1 MNQIKEAL
9 YNIIENKYIR
19 TVFQPIISL
28 RDGSVLGHEAL
39 SRITIECEIKDPDM
53 LFKAAGV
60 YNRVWELEQ
69 LCRTKALET
78 AYLFMIPPYSKKLF
92 VNVNPDVM
100 HDEQLKKGFTK
111 AFLEKYEIEPRNVI
125 FEITERNIV
134 TDMTAFKATINHYK
148 TQDYQIAID
157 DTGAGYSG
165 LNLISDINP
174 NYIKIDMNLI
184 RNIDKDSLKYALVKG
199 LVEFSRISNVFLIAE
214 GIETYQEL
222 ETIVN
227 LGVQYGQGYFIQRPI
242 SEVSEIDTTVLNALK
257 EINIKRNH
265 DYRNNISNL
274 YIRNICTDISTIS
287 PNMMVTEVYQ
297 ALRKN
302 LDHIGYCIVED
313 NVPVGI
319 ITKEKLTFHLSGH
332 YGFSLYQNKTISKIM
347 DTQYLSVDYKTPV
360 NVVSALAMAR
370 PNDKLYDFIVVTQ
383 EKKYLGIVTIK
394 DLLKRTTEI
403 EVSEAKHLNPLTG
416 LPGNLAIEQRMK
428 QCIDNR
434 LPFTAFYID
443 IDNFKA
449 FNDVYGFE
457 KGDLVIKILADTLKH
472 YTSDE
477 QFVGHIGGDD
487 FIVIID
493 KYVDESFYGEIV
505 QNFERDAL
513 KLYNE
518 TDVNNGYITVEN
530 RRGVIEKFPLIR
542 LTIVSASN
550 KTEYYCDTCTLAEAL
565 AYRKRMKK
573 LNK

>member
-28 RDGSVLGHEAL
+28 RDGNVLGHEAL

-53 LFKAAGV
+53 LFKAAGE

-78 AYLFMIPPYSKKLF
+78 AYVFMIPPYSKKLF

-111 AFLEKYEIEPRNVI
+111 AFLGKYEIEPRNVI

-134 TDMTAFKATINHYK
+134 TDMTAFQATINHYK
-148 TQDYQIAID
+148 SQDYQIAID

-165 LNLISDINP
+165 LNLISDIKP

-242 SEVSEIDTTVLNALK
+242 SKVSEIDTTVLNALK

-472 YTSDE
+472 YASDE

-505 QNFERDAL
+505 RNFERDAL

-530 RRGVIEKFPLIR
+530 RRGEIEKFPLIR

-550 KTEYYCDTCTLAEAL
+550 KTEYYCDTCTLTEAL

>member
-111 AFLEKYEIEPRNVI
+111 AFLEKYEIEPRNII

-257 EINIKRNH
+257 EINQLC
-265 DYRNNISNL
+265 Y
-274 YIRNICTDISTIS
+274 
-287 PNMMVTEVYQ
+287 VTAAGRCDEH
-297 ALRKN
+297 N
-302 LDHIGYCIVED
+302 
-313 NVPVGI
+313 
-319 ITKEKLTFHLSGH
+319 T
-332 YGFSLYQNKTISKIM
+332 
-347 DTQYLSVDYKTPV
+347 V
-360 NVVSALAMAR
+360 NS
-370 PNDKLYDFIVVTQ
+370 
-383 EKKYLGIVTIK
+383 
-394 DLLKRTTEI
+394 
-403 EVSEAKHLNPLTG
+403 S
-416 LPGNLAIEQRMK
+416 
-428 QCIDNR
+428 
-434 LPFTAFYID
+434 
-443 IDNFKA
+443 
-449 FNDVYGFE
+449 
-457 KGDLVIKILADTLKH
+457 
-472 YTSDE
+472 
-477 QFVGHIGGDD
+477 
-487 FIVIID
+487 
-493 KYVDESFYGEIV
+493 
-505 QNFERDAL
+505 
-513 KLYNE
+513 
-518 TDVNNGYITVEN
+518 
-530 RRGVIEKFPLIR
+530 
-542 LTIVSASN
+542 
-550 KTEYYCDTCTLAEAL
+550 
-565 AYRKRMKK
+565 
-573 LNK
+573 